1 MLISA
6 RAICQMPDNDS
17 GQSRKE
23 DAGDMSADVGM
34 HRQFTVVGAK
44 LPVDQGAAD

>member
-17 GQSRKE
+17 GQSRT
-23 DAGDMSADVGM
+23 DAGDMSAHVGM
-34 HRQFTVVGAK
+34 YRQF
-44 LPVDQGAAD
+44 